1 MSISA
6 AKSRK
11 CAHPYI
17 ERKEGVC
24 GGEPVI
30 AGTRISVSLIT
41 QLERHGHSVDEIV
54 AMYPH
59 INHAQVYDAL
69 SFYYDNKEEI
79 DKIISESTEEYWMD
93 ETKEE
98 PWRK

>member
-1 MSISA
+1 MPISA
-6 AKSRK
+6 VKSPEY
-11 CAHPYI
+11 AHPYI

-30 AGTRISVSLIT
+30 VQTRISVSLIA
-41 QLERHGHSVDEIV
+41 QLEVSGHSVDEIV

-79 DKIISESTEEYWMD
+79 DRIIEESAEEYWI
-93 ETKEE
+93 EKTREE
-98 PWRK
+98 SWRK